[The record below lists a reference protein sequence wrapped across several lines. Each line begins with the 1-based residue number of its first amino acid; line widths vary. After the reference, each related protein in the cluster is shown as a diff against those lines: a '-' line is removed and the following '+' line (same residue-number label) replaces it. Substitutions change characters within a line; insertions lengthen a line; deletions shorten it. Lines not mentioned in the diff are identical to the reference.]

1 MSRPLKV
8 LFLSMHYRPEPCD
21 TRTSQLAKAFAAK
34 GHRATALTS
43 FPNYPFGKVY
53 AGYRQRLC
61 KKEGVDGVNLVRV
74 PMIPDHSKSSKKR
87 ALSYLSFGASAAMIG
102 SFVTRRP
109 DLIWI
114 HHPPLG
120 TGLAGWFLATV
131 KRVPFVYEIHD
142 LWPET
147 LTSTGMVR
155 EGRLTHA
162 IRKVC
167 NFLHK
172 RADAVVVTSHGMKLH
187 LERQGLAPDKIH
199 VLPQWADEETYKPVP
214 RNAAFGDEHGLS
226 GKFNIVFAGNIGVAQ
241 RLDTA
246 LEAASR
252 LRDLPDVQ
260 IVFVGAGVE
269 LEGLQR
275 RAQDE
280 GLTNVRFL
288 GQQPPEAMPD
298 FCAWGDGLLV
308 HLKND
313 PLFAIMIPGKVQ
325 TYMACGSPILCGVAG
340 DAADLVS
347 SANAGLCFP
356 PEDAQAMEMAIRQL
370 VSMSPSERKA
380 LGQNAVAGYEQ
391 FCSKAML
398 VDRYESLF
406 QKVVENRRMAWGLG
420 RLRHVPDR
428 RH

>member
-1 MSRPLKV
+1 MLRPLKV

-53 AGYRQRLC
+53 AGYRQKLC
-61 KKEGVDGVNLVRV
+61 KKQEVDGVNLVRV
-74 PMIPDHSKSSKKR
+74 PMVPDHSKSSKKR
-87 ALSYLSFGASAAMIG
+87 ALSYLSFGASAALIG
-102 SFVTRRP
+102 SLVTRRP

-120 TGLAGWFLATV
+120 TGLAGWFLATL

-147 LTSTGMVR
+147 LTSTGMIR
-155 EGRLTHA
+155 EGRLTGA

-172 RADAVVVTSHGMKLH
+172 RADAVIVTSQGMKVH
-187 LERQGLAPDKIH
+187 LERQGLTPEKIH
-199 VLPQWADEETYKPVP
+199 VFPQWADEETYKPVP
-214 RNAAFGDEHGLS
+214 RGAAFGVEHGLA
-226 GKFNIVFAGNIGVAQ
+226 GKFNVVFAGNIGVAQ
-241 RLDTA
+241 RLDTV
-246 LEAASR
+246 LDAAAR
-252 LRDLPDVQ
+252 LRDLRDVQ
-260 IVFVGAGVE
+260 IVFIGAGVE
-269 LEGLQR
+269 LAGLQQR
-275 RAQDE
+275 VQDE
-280 GLTNVRFL
+280 GLTNVLFL
-288 GQQPPEAMPD
+288 GHQPPESMPD
-298 FCAWGDGLLV
+298 FYAWADGLLV

-313 PLFAIMIPGKVQ
+313 PLFAITIPSKVQ

-347 SANAGLCFP
+347 SANAGLCFS
-356 PEDAQAMEMAIRQL
+356 PEDAEAMAKAIRQL
-370 VSMSPSERKA
+370 VSMSTEEREA
-380 LGQNAVAGYEQ
+380 LGRNAAVGYGQ
-391 FCSKAML
+391 LCSQAML

-406 QKVVENRRMAWGLG
+406 QNIVASRKTAWGLA
-420 RLRHVPDR
+420 RLRQAPHR